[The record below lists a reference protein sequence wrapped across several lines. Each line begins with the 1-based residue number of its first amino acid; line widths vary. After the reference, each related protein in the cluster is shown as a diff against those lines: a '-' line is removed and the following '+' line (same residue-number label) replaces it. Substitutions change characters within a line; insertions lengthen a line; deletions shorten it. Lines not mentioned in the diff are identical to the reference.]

1 MTTNNNNILN
11 SNNVNSVITNNITSS
26 TFFSDFDCNFI
37 SVLDEMSRLDDSSSH
52 ASSSHASSI
61 ELDYSRIFPPSQTDS
76 ITQMLLSPQDNIS
89 QASMEHLYSLIFPS
103 SNTVIDDESLYETN
117 PIKKVIS
124 KKGKTQLTYLKY
136 TKECNNHTCPILCTD
151 FTEGEDIIALP
162 CQHCFYPKAIETW
175 LNKEKAECPVCRF
188 QLDYTEKNM
197 NNIL

>member
-117 PIKKVIS
+117 PIK
-124 KKGKTQLTYLKY
+124 
-136 TKECNNHTCPILCTD
+136 
-151 FTEGEDIIALP
+151 
-162 CQHCFYPKAIETW
+162 
-175 LNKEKAECPVCRF
+175 NK
-188 QLDYTEKNM
+188 
-197 NNIL
+197 